1 MSNEKK
7 PETDAEKCALALSV
21 ARAYIRHKA
30 PYVAKTLYG
39 LVPYSV
45 PGLNTLGVTEHLVL
59 MIDPSWF
66 IKLKLEV
73 QGGVIMHEIGH
84 IIRGIKRLAAMPNHD
99 LANIAFDIPIN
110 SDLRDAG
117 WSLPDYACFPET
129 FDLPKGLTGEQYYEL
144 LEKKLKSKDKKLGSM
159 LNGGLQIAAG
169 KCGGCGGSEPASQ
182 EKEIDKKVG
191 RTTND
196 VEHVRRATANDI
208 RSYVADKGKG
218 RGNVPKHLIEW
229 LPDDEEQLVKISWKS
244 ELSHVIRRA
253 TGRVQC
259 GRSDYSYRRPSRRSF
274 MYGMLK
280 PGMVAHVPTIGFIED
295 TSGSMG
301 KEQLQEGRMQAVDV
315 FLQLGIQEAWWISS
329 DANVAV
335 PPRIL
340 RMHEIRS
347 LPVIGRGGT
356 DFRPAIACA
365 QALRPRPDILI
376 YLTDGDGHAPDFK
389 PLGMEVIFCIVP
401 GPYSRE
407 VKADW
412 ATNIVLED
420 RLVAA

>member
-1 MSNEKK
+1 MSNDKK

-21 ARAYIRHKA
+21 VRAYIRHKA

-39 LVPYSV
+39 LVPYEV
-45 PGLNTLGVTEHLVL
+45 PGLGTLAVTEHLVL

-66 IKLKLEV
+66 IKLKLEM
-73 QGGVIMHEIGH
+73 QGAVIMHEIGH
-84 IIRGIKRLAAMPNHD
+84 VIRGIKRLAAMPNPE

-117 WSLPDYACFPET
+117 WSLPDWACFPESY
-129 FDLPKGLTGEQYYEL
+129 DVPKGLTGEQYYEL
-144 LEKKLKSKDKKLGSM
+144 LDKQLKNKNKKLCAAID
-159 LNGGLQIAAG
+159 GGLQVAAG
-169 KCGGCGGSEPASQ
+169 KCGGCGGNEMPSQ
-182 EKEIDKKVG
+182 EKEIDSKVG
-191 RTTND
+191 RTTNE

-208 RSYVADKGKG
+208 RAYVGEKGKG
-218 RGNVPKHLIEW
+218 RGNVPKTLIEW
-229 LPDDEEQLVKISWKS
+229 LPEDEERLVWISWRS
-244 ELSHVIRRA
+244 ELSNILRRT
-253 TGRVQC
+253 TGRVQN

-280 PGMVAHVPTIGFIED
+280 PGMIARLPTIGFAED

-301 KEQLQEGRMQAVDV
+301 KEQLQEGRIQAIDV
-315 FLQLGIQEAWWISS
+315 LLQLGIQDAWWISA
-329 DANVAV
+329 DARVST

-340 RMHEIRS
+340 RMNEIRR

-356 DFRPAIACA
+356 DFRPAIDLA
-365 QALRPRPDILI
+365 QTLRPRPDILI
-376 YLTDGDGHAPDFK
+376 YLTDGDGTAPEFK
-389 PLGMEVIFCIVP
+389 PYGMEVIFCIVP

-407 VKADW
+407 VRADW